1 MNYTVIF
8 HHDLKTLINQVNIAM
23 NQGFRPI
30 GGITTTQEDSVP
42 GSKIFLQA
50 MSK

>member
-8 HHDLKTLINQVNIAM
+8 HHDLKILISQVNAAM
-23 NQGFRPI
+23 NQGFKPI
-30 GGITTTQEDSVP
+30 GGIAITEENNVP
-42 GSKIFLQA
+42 GGKIFLQA